1 MGYSGIGKG
10 DGRSLGQPRRTGATQ
25 GIGSPPHAASL
36 LAPCTSAQHPAL
48 IGVDKHLDD
57 TSTPEFAS
65 LLRTDHAGCPPGA

>member
-10 DGRSLGQPRRTGATQ
+10 DGRSLGQPRRIGATQ

-36 LAPCTSAQHPAL
+36 LAPCTSAQHPAV
-48 IGVDKHLDD
+48 IGVDKHLDG

-65 LLRTDHAGCPPGA
+65 PL

>member
-10 DGRSLGQPRRTGATQ
+10 DGRSLGQPRRIGADQ

-36 LAPCTSAQHPAL
+36 LAPCTSAQHPAV
-48 IGVDKHLDD
+48 IGVDKHLDG

-65 LLRTDHAGCPPGA
+65 PL